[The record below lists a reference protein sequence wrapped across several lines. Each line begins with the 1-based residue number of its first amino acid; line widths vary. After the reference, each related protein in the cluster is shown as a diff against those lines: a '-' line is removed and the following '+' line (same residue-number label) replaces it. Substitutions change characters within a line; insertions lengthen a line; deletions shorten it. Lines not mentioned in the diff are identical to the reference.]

1 MAMTSR
7 ERMLTALD
15 NKRPDRLPCQVH
27 GWMDYY
33 LKTYLGGADWY
44 EANRRLGFDYAI
56 YVSPTYRYEPET
68 LEKWQVKTVDLGT
81 DADGTHTHEEVI
93 TTPGGCSKQLRISSC
108 WTVTARSLPAP
119 TSVKSPESEKS
130 SATSASSV
138 PIRFHRDRAARGR
151 ASARSSAPRRRSCS
165 AWTSR
170 KPCTTSS
177 TQSSPKP

>member
-44 EANRRLGFDYAI
+44 QANRRLGFDYAI

-68 LEKWQVKTVDLGT
+68 LEK
-81 DADGTHTHEEVI
+81 
-93 TTPGGCSKQLRISSC
+93 
-108 WTVTARSLPAP
+108 
-119 TSVKSPESEKS
+119 
-130 SATSASSV
+130 
-138 PIRFHRDRAARGR
+138 
-151 ASARSSAPRRRSCS
+151 
-165 AWTSR
+165 
-170 KPCTTSS
+170 
-177 TQSSPKP
+177 